1 MHKKNKILVVD
12 DEPMNVDLLEAMLP
26 DEKYDVISASNG
38 SEALKKATD
47 LFPDLILLDIMM
59 PGMDGYQVTRKL
71 KDGPT
76 TRHIPIVL
84 VTALNGVEDKVKGLE
99 VGADDFLTKPLD
111 KAELKARVNSLLQVK
126 AFHDHML
133 NYQKELEDEVKRRTE
148 KLEKELVKRKET
160 EAQLIQAQKMEAI
173 GTLAGGIAHDFN
185 NILSSI
191 MGYTELA
198 LYEIEDET
206 ELQDYLQEVL
216 VAGGRARDLVQQI
229 LTFSRRTEKVMK
241 PVQIEPILKEV
252 LKLLRASLPATIEMK
267 QNISNNSVVL
277 ADLTQIHQLIMNLC
291 TNAAQAM
298 EKEGGTLE
306 VSLGEEQLEKGFTDQ
321 HTDIKPGAYM
331 KLSFSDTGCG
341 MTPDVMDRI
350 FDPFFTTKEK
360 GKGTGIGLSAVHG
373 IVKSHGGAISVSSE
387 PGKGSIF
394 NAFLPLIEK
403 EVAEEN
409 SGDKRILTGNE
420 SLLFVDD
427 EQALVNMGKLML
439 EHLGYKVDAC
449 TDSLEA
455 LEKFKA
461 QPDKFDLA
469 ICDMTMPKMT
479 GTDLAVKLREIRSD
493 LPIILC
499 TGYNANISELN
510 AKKMGINAFVLKPIA
525 MDKLGKLIRTVID
538 KQESL

>member
-1 MHKKNKILVVD
+1 MDPV
-12 DEPMNVDLLEAMLP
+12 
-26 DEKYDVISASNG
+26 SALNS
-38 SEALKKATD
+38 
-47 LFPDLILLDIMM
+47 
-59 PGMDGYQVTRKL
+59 RKL

-99 VGADDFLTKPLD
+99 VGADDFLAKPLD
-111 KAELKARVNSLLQVK
+111 KAELKARVNSLLKVK
-126 AFHDHML
+126 AYHDHIL
-133 NYQKELEDEVKRRTE
+133 NYQKKLEDEVKRRT
-148 KLEKELVKRKET
+148 KNLEKELVKRKET

-206 ELQDYLQEVL
+206 ELHEYLQEVL
-216 VAGGRARDLVQQI
+216 VAGGRAKDLVQQI
-229 LTFSRRTEKVMK
+229 LTFSRRTEKVMR
-241 PVQIEPILKEV
+241 PVQLVPILEEV
-252 LKLLRASLPATIEMK
+252 FKLLRASLPATIEMK
-267 QNISNNSVVL
+267 QNISSNSVVL
-277 ADLTQIHQLIMNLC
+277 ADPTQIHQLIMNLC

-306 VSLGEEQLEKGFTDQ
+306 VSMGEEQLEKGITDQ
-321 HTDIKPGAYM
+321 HTDIQPGAYM
-331 KLSFSDTGCG
+331 KLSVSDTGCG
-341 MTPDVMDRI
+341 MTPDVMERI

-373 IVKSHGGAISVSSE
+373 IVKSHGGVITASSK
-387 PGKGSIF
+387 PGKGSVF
-394 NAFLPLIEK
+394 TAFLTLIEK
-403 EVAEEN
+403 EVVEADAVDN
-409 SGDKRILTGNE
+409 TILTGNE
-420 SLLFVDD
+420 SVLFVDD
-427 EQALVNMGKLML
+427 EHALVNMGKLML

-449 TDSLEA
+449 NDSLEA

-479 GTDLAVKLREIRSD
+479 GKDLAEKLREIRSD

-499 TGYNANISELN
+499 TGYNANISELT
-510 AKKMGINAFVLKPIA
+510 AKEMGINAFVLKPIA
-525 MDKLGKLIRTVID
+525 MGKIGKIIRRVLNEN
-538 KQESL
+538 QSL

>member
-1 MHKKNKILVVD
+1 MKNRILVVD
-12 DEPMNVDLLEAMLP
+12 DEPMNVDLLEAMLT
-26 DEKYDVISASNG
+26 DQKYDVISASNG
-38 SEALKKATD
+38 SEALEKATD
-47 LFPDLILLDIMM
+47 LYPDLILLDIMM

-71 KDGPT
+71 KAGPT

-99 VGADDFLTKPLD
+99 VGADDFLTKPLE
-111 KAELKARVNSLLQVK
+111 KAELQARVKSLLKVK
-126 AFHDHML
+126 AYHDHML
-133 NYQKELEDEVKRRTE
+133 NYQKELEEEVKRRTE

-185 NILSSI
+185 NILASI

-198 LYEIEDET
+198 LFDIEEET
-206 ELQDYLQEVL
+206 ELHEYLQEVM
-216 VAGGRARDLVQQI
+216 VAGGRAKDLVQQI
-229 LTFSRRTEKVMK
+229 LTFSRRTEKIMK
-241 PVQIEPILKEV
+241 AVQLEPILKEV
-252 LKLLRASLPATIEMK
+252 FKLLRASLPATIEMR
-267 QNISNNSVVL
+267 QNISSNSVVL

-306 VSLGEEQLEKGFTDQ
+306 VSLVEEQLGESFTNQ
-321 HTDIKPGAYM
+321 HTDIKPGAFM
-331 KLSFSDTGCG
+331 KLSVRDTGCG
-341 MTPDVMDRI
+341 MAPDVIERI

-373 IVKSHGGAISVSSE
+373 IVKSHGGAITVASE

-394 NAFLPLIEK
+394 KAFLPLVDK
-403 EVAEEN
+403 EVVEDE
-409 SGDKRILTGNE
+409 SIEQTILTGNE
-420 SLLFVDD
+420 SVLFIDD

-439 EHLGYKVDAC
+439 EHLGYKVEAC

-455 LEKFKA
+455 LEKFKT
-461 QPDKFDLA
+461 QPEKYDLA

-479 GTDLAVKLREIRSD
+479 GKDLAVKLREIRSE
-493 LPIILC
+493 LPVILC
-499 TGYNANISELN
+499 TGYNANISELT
-510 AKKMGINAFVLKPIA
+510 AKNMGINAFVLKPIA
-525 MDKLGKLIRTVID
+525 MSKIAKIIRKVLDKN
-538 KQESL
+538 